1 MTRELA
7 IAVERAAR
15 AAQTDP
21 LVEALEALQQ
31 ILDVVD
37 DHHYRGDDE
46 DVAMAA
52 DHARAVLAKY
62 APDSEGGAK

>member
-21 LVEALEALQQ
+21 LVEALEALRAA
-31 ILDVVD
+31 LDDVD
-37 DHHYRGDDE
+37 DWRGL
-46 DVAMAA
+46 ACSI
-52 DHARAVLAKY
+52 LAKY
-62 APDSEGGAK
+62 APDSEGGAA